1 MYTVISCRLGKMSSK
16 IIISESRKNKTDCKR
31 FSGKVKFFNNKLGY
45 GKITQNETFEVFHFH
60 WSDIFLSNNLE
71 TEPKRFFRTVKK
83 GQIVEFEIGIHKKY
97 NSKFATKITEPGF
110 LPIKL
115 PKMNLFGNVQE
126 KNPIQKLLCLNEE
139 LQQSS
144 NTK

>member
-1 MYTVISCRLGKMSSK
+1 MSSK
-16 IIISESRKNKTDCKR
+16 IIISASRRNETDCKR

-60 WSDIFLSNNLE
+60 WSDILSNNLE

-83 GQIVEFEIGIHKKY
+83 GKIVEFEIGIHKKY
-97 NSKFATKITEPGF
+97 SKFATKITEPGF

-139 LQQSS
+139 LQQSP

>member
-1 MYTVISCRLGKMSSK
+1 MSSK
-16 IIISESRKNKTDCKR
+16 IIISASRKNKTDCKR

-60 WSDIFLSNNLE
+60 YSNILSNNPE
-71 TEPKRFFRTVKK
+71 EFRTVKK
-83 GQIVEFEIGIHKKY
+83 GKIVEFEIGIHKKY
-97 NSKFATKITEPGF
+97 SKFATKITEPGF
-110 LPIKL
+110 LPIRL

-139 LQQSS
+139 LQQSP

>member
-1 MYTVISCRLGKMSSK
+1 MYTIISCRLGKMSSK
-16 IIISESRKNKTDCKR
+16 IIISASRKNKTDCKR

-60 WSDIFLSNNLE
+60 WSDILSNNNLE

-83 GQIVEFEIGIHKKY
+83 GKIVEFEIGIHKKY
-97 NSKFATKITEPGF
+97 SKFATKITEPGF

-139 LQQSS
+139 LQQSP

>member
-31 FSGKVKFFNNKLGY
+31 FFGKVKFFNNKLGY

-60 WSDIFLSNNLE
+60 WSDILSNNLE

-83 GQIVEFEIGIHKKY
+83 GKIVEFEIGIHKKY

-139 LQQSS
+139 LQQSP